1 MGPTALPPRRAG
13 GDGRNGEGLAMP
25 LTDRRWTRT
34 GAAIAILAVFA
45 LTACTSN
52 PVAAPPV
59 ESTAPAAPVET
70 PIAEAVP
77 TPTPPAGI
85 PVDLSCDQLVTA
97 DELAAFD
104 PGFAPDPGYTAPE
117 GSVASEIV
125 ASQGV
130 SCGWLNAA
138 TGETIDA
145 SVAHLE
151 AADIEARKN
160 QLVTVSKIVPTYA
173 GISDEGYFVQEDGT
187 GRVDLFV
194 GEFWV
199 NADSTYFFEPGDAEP
214 FVSAIAAALR

>member
-1 MGPTALPPRRAG
+1 MPLRHITGASDPGARIAAHSGAPRPAVRRAL
-13 GDGRNGEGLAMP
+13 LAAA
-25 LTDRRWTRT
+25 LL
-34 GAAIAILAVFA
+34 GASL

-52 PVAAPPV
+52 PVSAPPA
-59 ESTAPAAPVET
+59 ESTAPAAPAET
-70 PIAEAVP
+70 PVTVAEP

-85 PVDLSCDQLVTA
+85 PVELACDQLVTA

-104 PGFAPDPGYTAPE
+104 PGFAPDPGYTVAD
-117 GSVASEIV
+117 GSVGAEIV

-130 SCGWLNAA
+130 SCGWSNAA

-151 AADIEARKN
+151 PADIEARKN
-160 QLVTVSKIVPTYA
+160 QLVTVSKMVPTYA
-173 GISDEGYFVQEDGT
+173 SISDEGYFLQDDGT

-194 GEFWV
+194 GEFWI

-214 FVSAIAAALR
+214 FVSAMADAVSG